1 MNLNISY
8 NWLKEY
14 LATKKSAHEFA
25 KEISLCGPSVDF
37 ITEKKANFNKV
48 VVGQILELARHPD
61 ADKLHVCKVNIG
73 KETLTIICG
82 ASNIKIGQKVP
93 VVLVGGKV
101 GEIQVTKAKIRG
113 VESFGMMCSQKE
125 LGISDEHTGIYILP
139 DYIEVGLPL
148 EKVIPLK
155 DEIFNMEITSNRPD
169 AMSVIG
175 VAREA
180 SAITGDKF
188 LYKEP
193 TPNLKI
199 HKNVKLSV
207 SVKEPGHCP
216 RYQAVVMTDVKVDS
230 SPLWVQQRLLSA
242 GLRPINNLVDIT
254 NYILLE
260 FGQPMHVFDYEKLQ
274 GQEIIVR
281 QAKKGEKILALD
293 GKTYELNPENLVIA
307 DSKNPVA
314 VAGVMGGESSAA
326 HGETKT
332 IVFEAANFDPVSVR
346 KTARVLNL
354 HSDSSNLFEKD
365 LSPEGT
371 YPAILRA
378 IELTM
383 ELAGGK
389 LASKIIDV
397 KNYKEKTKEIK
408 LAIENVNKIL
418 GIELKKDKVK
428 SILAGLG
435 FKVAENAKTMIVS
448 VPWWRDKDIEGE
460 HDLIEEVARIY
471 GYYKLPA
478 NLMAGEIPI
487 NYLSSQ
493 EFLIEDKTKD
503 ILAGLGF
510 AENYNYSFIS
520 ERQIENCFLRPDDHI
535 KIANP
540 LSADFEY
547 MRTSLVPG
555 ILQAIEE
562 NESNFEKIKI
572 FELSG
577 IYIKKENDLP
587 DEVMN
592 LCLVLAGDNKENT
605 YFELKG
611 ALIGLFKRLN
621 IADYDFEAVEGG
633 GYWQKNQVLEIKAG
647 GNSVGQ
653 IGSINQEVLYL
664 FGLKKFV
671 AAAEIYFAKLRA
683 AIKTS
688 PTYAPLPK
696 FPGLDL
702 DLSMEIDGSVPYADI
717 VSSVKELDP
726 LIKDILFLS
735 QYRGEK
741 VAEGKK
747 AVAIRIIYLDENKTL
762 KLEEAQS
769 IHHRV
774 VEELKKKYNIKV
786 R

>member
-37 ITEKKANFNKV
+37 ITEKKVNFEKV
-48 VVGQILELARHPD
+48 VVGQILELERHPD
-61 ADKLHVCKVNIG
+61 ANKLNVCKVNIG
-73 KETLTIICG
+73 KEILTIICG
-82 ASNIKIGQKVP
+82 APNIKIGQKVP

-101 GEIQVTKAKIRG
+101 GDIQVTKAKIRG
-113 VESFGMMCSQKE
+113 RESFGMMCSQKE
-125 LGISDEHTGIYILP
+125 LGISDEHAGIYILP
-139 DYIEVGLPL
+139 DYVEIGLPL
-148 EKVIPLK
+148 EKIIPLQ
-155 DEIFNMEITSNRPD
+155 DYIFDLEITSNRPD
-169 AMSVIG
+169 AMSIIG

-180 SAITGDKF
+180 SAIMAEKF

-199 HKNVKLSV
+199 YKNVKLSV
-207 SVKEPGHCP
+207 SIKEPSHCP
-216 RYQAVVMTDVKVDS
+216 RYQAVVMTDIKVDS

-260 FGQPMHVFDYEKLQ
+260 FGQPIHVFDYEKLQ
-274 GQEIIVR
+274 GREIIVR
-281 QAKKGEKILALD
+281 LAKKGEKILALD
-293 GKTYELNPENLVIA
+293 GKIYELNPENLVIA

-326 HGETKT
+326 HSETKI

-371 YPAILRA
+371 YPALLRA
-378 IELTM
+378 IELTG

-389 LASKIIDV
+389 LASKIFDV
-397 KNYKEKTKEIK
+397 KNYKEKKREIK
-408 LAIENVNKIL
+408 LAVENVNKIL

-428 SILAGLG
+428 SILEGLG
-435 FKVAENAKTMIVS
+435 FKVSESAKIMAVS

-471 GYYKLPA
+471 GYHKLPSH
-478 NLMAGEIPI
+478 LPAGEIPI
-487 NYLSSQ
+487 NYSAGK

-520 ERQIENCFLRPDDHI
+520 EKLIKNCLLNINDHI
-535 KIANP
+535 KISNP
-540 LSADFEY
+540 LNLDFEY
-547 MRTSLVPG
+547 MRTTLIAG
-555 ILQAIEE
+555 ILQAVEE

-577 IYIKKENDLP
+577 VYIKKENDLP
-587 DEVMN
+587 DETMN
-592 LCLVLAGDNKENT
+592 LCLVLAGSNKEEA

-621 IADYDFEAVEGG
+621 IADYDFKAVEGG

-647 GNSVGQ
+647 GNSVGK
-653 IGSINQEVLYL
+653 IGSINQEILYL
-664 FGLKKFV
+664 FGLKKSV
-671 AAAEIYFAKLRA
+671 AAAEIDFAKLMA

-688 PTYAPLPK
+688 PTYTPLPK

-702 DLSMEIDGSVPYADI
+702 DLSMEIDQSVPYADI

-741 VAEGKK
+741 VADGKK
-747 AVAIRIIYLDENKTL
+747 AVAIRVVYLDENKTL

-774 VEELKKKYNIKV
+774 VEELKKRYNIKV